1 MNFID
6 DEHELF
12 FMNKVQELSKYK
24 KIKPYYISLIY
35 TLGISKTTRNNF
47 ANIFNI
53 ETGEIN
59 IDAIENSWQ
68 TDSSKKVT
76 RMAFSLW
83 NGCNYD
89 STQDIENE
97 KISKMYNPNELFSC
111 SYAPYFYEGVKL
123 RFPEYTKDE
132 GIEMEL

>member
-24 KIKPYYISLIY
+24 KINPYYISLIY

-53 ETGEIN
+53 ETGEI
-59 IDAIENSWQ
+59 
-68 TDSSKKVT
+68 
-76 RMAFSLW
+76 
-83 NGCNYD
+83 
-89 STQDIENE
+89 
-97 KISKMYNPNELFSC
+97 KI
-111 SYAPYFYEGVKL
+111 G
-123 RFPEYTKDE
+123 DE
-132 GIEMEL
+132 